1 MKITIEN
8 YQNVFAGLLQTLSS
22 INNGGNRDVISTVN
36 KVEEKI
42 NEISSGGDELKKRMK
57 FLK

>member
-36 KVEEKI
+36 KVEEK
-42 NEISSGGDELKKRMK
+42 
-57 FLK
+57 